1 VPEKSVPSVI
11 VAALQA
17 LTEWLA
23 KERIPNAIIGGVG
36 VSLVAQSRITKDI
49 DAVIWVD
56 RDQWEALI
64 HSAVSHHFIPRITD
78 PLAFASRARVLLL
91 THETTGLDID
101 LSFGALPFERE
112 MIDRAKTVVVGT
124 LSVRVATP
132 EDLMITKVVASRPK
146 DLADLELILDVHRD
160 LDLERVRRWTHE
172 FAAVLEMPEIEEN
185 LERVLA
191 SYEQRSPIGS

>member
-1 VPEKSVPSVI
+1 VSEEPFPSVI

-23 KERIPNAIIGGVG
+23 KEKIPNAIIGAVG

-56 RDQWEALI
+56 GDQWENLI
-64 HSAVSHHFIPRITD
+64 NSAISHDFNPRIKD
-78 PLAFASRARVLLL
+78 PLAFARKARVLLL
-91 THETTGLDID
+91 THQPTGLEID

-112 MIDRAKTVVVGT
+112 MIDRALTVIVGA

-160 LDLERVRRWTHE
+160 LDLNRVRRWTHE
-172 FAAVLEMPEIEEN
+172 FATVLEMPEIEEN
-185 LERVLA
+185 LERALA
-191 SYEQRSPIGS
+191 WDQQRRLD